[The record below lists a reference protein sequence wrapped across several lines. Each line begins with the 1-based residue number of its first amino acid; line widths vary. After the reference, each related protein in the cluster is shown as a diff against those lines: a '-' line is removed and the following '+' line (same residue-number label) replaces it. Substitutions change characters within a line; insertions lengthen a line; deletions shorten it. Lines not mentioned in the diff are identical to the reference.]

1 MDGVARALRLSSFA
15 ERSKALKLPAT
26 IAKAVPKDAVGRIGI
41 LSNADF
47 ERVQWKLRELLEE
60 AFRVPHSRLEACKS
74 ALRKAALERMRGIG
88 GGVWTREQLAQI
100 IKDHDGYLATSLEA
114 ETFVKPTNWSD
125 LKRALTENNA
135 VIITGSSGTGKTTAA
150 NVLLGELRAEVPG
163 ITPIHILHG
172 PEEVRAANQAGAV
185 VFVIEDPWGKYRLE
199 PRSAPW
205 NDEIEKLLGTAN
217 GDRRFII
224 TSRSDVLAES
234 HTKKLPKKWNITLEA
249 ENYGPKERATLFE
262 NRLPALP
269 RPLQAAAARYRVD
282 ALHRLRSPLEMQKF
296 FDNLATGRTEDE
308 NERQYIERCLSEA
321 HRDAIEQTIL
331 QQVDGKQAWPWAAAI
346 WGLLKAY
353 PKQSRA
359 LLADIQ
365 AALGARDVNLEDGL
379 DPFVNFLVNGRN
391 LRQVESSISYYH
403 PRVEAGLETGMRQ
416 KPGLASRVL
425 GHLLDIL
432 IELNAGH
439 GDDWGLEGAAN
450 LLRALRQQTFVRV
463 KLSKES
469 QAALDSWIAKRL
481 AAPGEEFRND
491 LSLAADVGSPV
502 SSAVQV
508 AKWLLTMSRDDY
520 SFGASWSPSPD
531 TDEWY
536 EAMSRDALTEVICK
550 NFVRYVL
557 PFQNDGYPED
567 FANHIARLAPDLT
580 PRFLEVASMTL
591 SRGYDPNAHSVAYGA
606 LKDLAGFEA
615 VLAEAVAFDEKLRA
629 EDDPAKWLAISNGE
643 FDEEYAEHLCETA
656 GEDSYT
662 SDVYIKAY
670 VDEVCERRGWRTL
683 RDHPLLDGI
692 IYAWIDRVRKSPGT
706 CEELELLALAEKSV
720 GHRHEDR
727 FWSAAAPA
735 WRDSLAPMLFKR
747 MISGHDDRD
756 VRQAA
761 ANCFARRST
770 NYRKQLVETLVTSDS
785 RRLVEIFLDLRGAW
799 HDRDERPGIQP
810 FVEAALAELPK
821 ELM

>member
-74 ALRKAALERMRGIG
+74 ALGKAALERMRGIG

-172 PEEVRAANQAGAV
+172 PEEVRAANKAGAV

-269 RPLQAAAARYRVD
+269 RPLQAAAARSRAD

-331 QQVDGKQAWPWAAAI
+331 QQVDGKQAWAWAAAI

-353 PKQSRA
+353 
-359 LLADIQ
+359 
-365 AALGARDVNLEDGL
+365 
-379 DPFVNFLVNGRN
+379 RN
-391 LRQVESSISYYH
+391 VY
-403 PRVEAGLETGMRQ
+403 
-416 KPGLASRVL
+416 
-425 GHLLDIL
+425 
-432 IELNAGH
+432 
-439 GDDWGLEGAAN
+439 
-450 LLRALRQQTFVRV
+450 
-463 KLSKES
+463 
-469 QAALDSWIAKRL
+469 
-481 AAPGEEFRND
+481 
-491 LSLAADVGSPV
+491 
-502 SSAVQV
+502 SA
-508 AKWLLTMSRDDY
+508 
-520 SFGASWSPSPD
+520 
-531 TDEWY
+531 
-536 EAMSRDALTEVICK
+536 
-550 NFVRYVL
+550 
-557 PFQNDGYPED
+557 
-567 FANHIARLAPDLT
+567 
-580 PRFLEVASMTL
+580 
-591 SRGYDPNAHSVAYGA
+591 
-606 LKDLAGFEA
+606 
-615 VLAEAVAFDEKLRA
+615 
-629 EDDPAKWLAISNGE
+629 
-643 FDEEYAEHLCETA
+643 
-656 GEDSYT
+656 
-662 SDVYIKAY
+662 
-670 VDEVCERRGWRTL
+670 
-683 RDHPLLDGI
+683 
-692 IYAWIDRVRKSPGT
+692 
-706 CEELELLALAEKSV
+706 
-720 GHRHEDR
+720 
-727 FWSAAAPA
+727 
-735 WRDSLAPMLFKR
+735 
-747 MISGHDDRD
+747 
-756 VRQAA
+756 
-761 ANCFARRST
+761 
-770 NYRKQLVETLVTSDS
+770 
-785 RRLVEIFLDLRGAW
+785 
-799 HDRDERPGIQP
+799 
-810 FVEAALAELPK
+810 
-821 ELM
+821 